1 MVPQRRSCRGMTLVE
16 VAMALTLFTAFASSV
31 FLAIDLSSASYR
43 TEAVTARLDSLA
55 REALDQISER
65 LRGTDFDS
73 ITPPPQLAP
82 ASADSIDFQRV
93 RGVAGGAVQWGPTE
107 RLAFEYEPA
116 EPNDGLDNDA
126 DGLIDEGRL
135 VWIENPGLATERQ
148 VILCSHV
155 SESLEGELPGNG
167 LDDNGNGLV
176 DERGFCLQF
185 IGSRAVARLTLE
197 EPDRAGRV
205 IRHSSQRT
213 VTPRNTPEE

>member
-1 MVPQRRSCRGMTLVE
+1 MTLLE
-16 VAMALTLFTAFASSV
+16 VAMALTLFAAFASSV

-55 REALDQISER
+55 REALDQICER
-65 LRGTDFDS
+65 LRGTDFEN
-73 ITPPPQLAP
+73 ITPRVA
-82 ASADSIDFQRV
+82 AVDSIDFQRV
-93 RGVAGGAVQWGPTE
+93 RGFAGGVQWGPTE

-116 EPNDGLDNDA
+116 EPNDGLDNDV

-135 VWIENPGLATERQ
+135 VWIENPGLATERRT
-148 VILCSHV
+148 ILCSHV

-176 DERGFCLQF
+176 DERGFCFEF

-213 VTPRNTPEE
+213 VTPRNTEE